1 MKWQKVLIRET
12 DGTERTRLELERR
25 IIRPKFKF
33 GDKIEENAWEFGI
46 EESILPF
53 LKEEIHEFIHGL
65 RRKDVLYG
73 FGCPYC
79 NYTSEFF
86 HAVDLHIAY
95 SEECHHKQ
103 DHQLKTKTDPFI
115 HFKKITDFLEEV

>member
-95 SEECHHKQ
+95 SEECYKRSKIQPMYPINYCIHIP
-103 DHQLKTKTDPFI
+103 TESPFI
-115 HFKKITDFLEEV
+115 P